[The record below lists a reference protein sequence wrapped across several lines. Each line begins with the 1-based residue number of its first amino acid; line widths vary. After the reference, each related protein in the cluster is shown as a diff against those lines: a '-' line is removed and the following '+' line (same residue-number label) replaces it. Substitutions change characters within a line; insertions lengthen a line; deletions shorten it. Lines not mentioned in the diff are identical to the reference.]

1 MRSPDVVRVYTQMY
15 FMSRKPQI
23 DQQITFFYTHDLNA
37 STEFYEQKLGLELW
51 LDQGTCRIYSVTGSG
66 YLGLC
71 QASETSI
78 LSPENQSSVIF
89 TLVTQQVDEWFEYL
103 QERGIKFEK
112 PPTINEKY
120 NIYHCFLRDPSGYL
134 IEIQRFEINYEKRHN

>member
-1 MRSPDVVRVYTQMY
+1 
-15 FMSRKPQI
+15 MSRKPQI

>member
-1 MRSPDVVRVYTQMY
+1 
-15 FMSRKPQI
+15 MSHQPQI
-23 DQQITFFYTHDLNA
+23 DRQITFFYTHDLNA
-37 STEFYEQKLGLELW
+37 STEFYEQKLGFELW
-51 LDQGTCRIYSVTGSG
+51 LDQGSCRIYSVTGSG

-78 LSPENQSSVIF
+78 FSPENQSRVIF

-103 QERGIKFEK
+103 QQRGIKFEK
-112 PPTINEKY
+112 PPTMNKKY

-134 IEIQRFEINYEKRHN
+134 IEIQRFENNYEKRHN